1 MVKTMQENAKI
12 VLADQNHC
20 TGCGAC
26 ANICPKAAIQML
38 PDEEGFIQ
46 PVIDDALCVKCKLCE
61 KTCPVLHPSYQ
72 NKKVDTCYAM
82 WAEDDLRA
90 VTSTAGLFL
99 LLAKHI
105 IAQNG
110 VVYGA
115 AWTEDWYVHHIGV
128 ETEDDLKLLTG
139 SKYLQSNVENTYQET
154 KENLSKGRKV
164 LYSGCPC
171 QIAGLYAYLG
181 DQHLDNLLTFEIICH
196 GVPSPK
202 AFHKYLNDN
211 FDITQIN
218 KIDFRD
224 KTVFGWSTTSNIY
237 FNNNSVY
244 RKREKADPYYRAF
257 LPCLILRRSCS
268 VCPFSKLPRQADL
281 SGGDFWGIDRVD
293 RTWDDRKGTGLVLVN
308 NTKGEI
314 YFNTLKQQ
322 FQRVQRFPL
331 EAATRINKTII
342 HPFKMNP
349 GRKHFFSSMDLMP
362 FSQAVD
368 NSLSHSYDIGVV
380 GFWYGINYGSV
391 LTYFALYQL
400 LRDLG
405 YDPVMIPKPPQLW
418 DERFNDLGSIAQ
430 KFILSHCNVF
440 NPMKYI
446 GEVNRMNDRCKDFI
460 VGSDVVWNYD
470 IAGKEVGQ
478 FFVLDWVEK
487 GHKKIAFSSSFGN
500 TLGGSEQ
507 YQKNL
512 IANLKSFDG
521 VSIREDTGAKILSDK
536 TGRLDIAHTLDP
548 VFLCD
553 IKIYDT
559 IIQSQDQNIIGS
571 DVFAYFLNGSGL
583 NVKKN
588 ILEYYKQAKGYSYE
602 ICGNPN
608 SYMISKKRFENK
620 ILPVISVE
628 NWIFRLKECKMF
640 IGDSYHGLCFS
651 LIFHKPF
658 VIIYTASGN
667 SSSYQRFESL
677 LKICNL
683 SNRIIDKNEC
693 TTQTFED
700 LFNQQIDWDDVEQRL
715 EPLRKQSIDWL
726 KNVLSKE
733 ESSLSPDDFL
743 HNQLMRLVAE
753 QGIKMQVMEKEIN
766 ELKANSVKMSKRK
779 NVVSKLISSI
789 KNDGIVFTMNKIM
802 KFIHGKFM

>member
-1 MVKTMQENAKI
+1 
-12 VLADQNHC
+12 
-20 TGCGAC
+20 
-26 ANICPKAAIQML
+26 
-38 PDEEGFIQ
+38 
-46 PVIDDALCVKCKLCE
+46 
-61 KTCPVLHPSYQ
+61 
-72 NKKVDTCYAM
+72 
-82 WAEDDLRA
+82 
-90 VTSTAGLFL
+90 
-99 LLAKHI
+99 
-105 IAQNG
+105 
-110 VVYGA
+110 
-115 AWTEDWYVHHIGV
+115 
-128 ETEDDLKLLTG
+128 
-139 SKYLQSNVENTYQET
+139 
-154 KENLSKGRKV
+154 
-164 LYSGCPC
+164 
-171 QIAGLYAYLG
+171 
-181 DQHLDNLLTFEIICH
+181 
-196 GVPSPK
+196 
-202 AFHKYLNDN
+202 
-211 FDITQIN
+211 
-218 KIDFRD
+218 
-224 KTVFGWSTTSNIY
+224 
-237 FNNNSVY
+237 
-244 RKREKADPYYRAF
+244 
-257 LPCLILRRSCS
+257 
-268 VCPFSKLPRQADL
+268 
-281 SGGDFWGIDRVD
+281 
-293 RTWDDRKGTGLVLVN
+293 
-308 NTKGEI
+308 
-314 YFNTLKQQ
+314 
-322 FQRVQRFPL
+322 
-331 EAATRINKTII
+331 
-342 HPFKMNP
+342 
-349 GRKHFFSSMDLMP
+349 
-362 FSQAVD
+362 
-368 NSLSHSYDIGVV
+368 
-380 GFWYGINYGSV
+380 
-391 LTYFALYQL
+391 
-400 LRDLG
+400 
-405 YDPVMIPKPPQLW
+405 
-418 DERFNDLGSIAQ
+418 
-430 KFILSHCNVF
+430 
-440 NPMKYI
+440 
-446 GEVNRMNDRCKDFI
+446 MNDRCKDFI

-536 TGRLDIAHTLDP
+536 TGRLDITHTLDP

-553 IKIYDT
+553 IKTYDT

-667 SSSYQRFESL
+667 SASYQRFESL

-802 KFIHGKFM
+802 KFIHGKVLKEV